1 MIYSYYNHE
10 EDLLTVKPF
19 GENTLEDMLSAIQ
32 RTREMAS
39 RVLRLKILED
49 AGEGRITLTPPDIT
63 ILFAS
68 LQEVAGLFDHVKHA
82 VVHTHPR
89 YTALAMMV
97 SEQLDPV
104 RYHMKVFSDNRS
116 AKEWLFAKT

>member
-10 EDLLTVKPF
+10 EDLLTVKPL
-19 GENTLEDMLSAIQ
+19 GENTLVDMLSAIE

-49 AGEGRITLTPPDIT
+49 AREGKITLTPPDISM
-63 ILFAS
+63 LFTA
-68 LQEVAGLFDHVKHA
+68 LQDVAGLFDHVKHA

-89 YTALAMMV
+89 YTALAIMV
-97 SEQLDPV
+97 SERLNPDKYLM
-104 RYHMKVFSDNRS
+104 RVFSDTLS
-116 AKEWLFAKT
+116 ARKWLIDQY